1 MEDKIFKLSL
11 VVSFLLHLFAFA
23 SLFYAHV
30 HHARK
35 PPRPLEVVYQTE
47 FKDLPRTPKKVKRVS
62 SAKEKKLTP
71 DPDILSKSDFGP
83 EALMDKAH
91 KRPVRLSD
99 HKKKISSLPA
109 SSMKRQIRVPVIKAE
124 KITNP
129 RYLNYHELIRNKI
142 KNRAYFYVD
151 DPDFE
156 TGEVYLTFILS
167 SQGELQRVKVI
178 ENETKANDFL
188 RAVGIRSIKESGPF
202 PSFPKELEYP
212 ELTFNVVISFE
223 LGE

>member
-11 VVSFLLHLFAFA
+11 VISFLLHLFSFA
-23 SLFYAHV
+23 SLFYSRV
-30 HHARK
+30 YQVPK
-35 PPRPLEVVYQTE
+35 TPRRLEVVYQAE
-47 FKDLPRTPKKVKRVS
+47 FKALPQTPKKVQRVN
-62 SAKEKKLTP
+62 SAKERKLTP
-71 DPDILSKSDFGP
+71 DPEILSKSDSGP
-83 EALMDKAH
+83 GALMDKTR

-109 SSMKRQIRVPVIKAE
+109 SSMKRQIRVPVVKSE

-156 TGEVYLTFILS
+156 TGEVYLTFILNA
-167 SQGELQRVKVI
+167 QGELQRVKVI
-178 ENETKANDFL
+178 ENDTKANDFL

-202 PSFPKELEYP
+202 PPFPKELKYP